1 MYSYS
6 NEISW
11 IALRLAYAW
20 VYLYPVTGLRK
31 NWPGTV
37 AATIHYLFFTAGH
50 RSLEPNSRINPI
62 SERKIYFIEETQHG

>member
-1 MYSYS
+1 MYLYS

-20 VYLYPVTGLRK
+20 VYLYPVPGLRK
-31 NWPGTV
+31 NWPVTV

-62 SERKIYFIEETQHG
+62 SEQKSIF